1 MKSIIFFNNKGGVGK
16 TTTVYHVAW
25 MLSELGIKTIA
36 IDLDPQ
42 SNLTSMFLT
51 PERLE
56 NIYDKNLPITI
67 LDSINPVVS
76 GDPYNPVHIEIIN
89 DNLGLI
95 LGNLSLSIFEDK
107 LSDAWLKALGGDS
120 YSFRLTSIFN
130 TIIKDAV
137 SQKNAEI
144 VLIDVGPNLGAINRA
159 VTISSD
165 YIIMPVASD
174 LFSLQGIKN
183 LGLTLSKWKK
193 DWTQR
198 KEQKP
203 DNISFQI
210 PEGESKPIGYI
221 VMQYSAKES
230 RPVKSYLKWANRI
243 PSVFSEFVLGR
254 NTQTSSV
261 EDDGYC
267 IALLKH
273 YRSLAP
279 MSMEAH
285 KPIFLLKPADGA
297 IGAHVYAVQK
307 SYEEFKILTETIL
320 NNSRLAYHAEP
331 NMLSRLEHCAIKSV
345 QIFFT
350 NDILSIAEKLDKL
363 TFNHHQKKNNRQ

>member
-36 IDLDPQ
+36 VDLDPQ
-42 SNLTSMFLT
+42 SNLTSMFLS

-56 NIYDKNLPITI
+56 EIYENNLEITI

-76 GDPYNPVHIEIIN
+76 GDPYQPVHIEIVN
-89 DNLGLI
+89 ENLGLI
-95 LGNLSLSIFEDK
+95 LGNLSLSVFEDK
-107 LSDAWLKALGGDS
+107 LSDAWLKSLGGDS

-130 TIIKDAV
+130 TIFKEAA
-137 SQKNAEI
+137 KKFNAEI
-144 VLIDVGPNLGAINRA
+144 LLIDVGPNLGAINRA

-183 LGLTLSKWKK
+183 LGQTLEKWKRE
-193 DWTQR
+193 WNQR
-198 KEQKP
+198 LSQQPLKV
-203 DNISFQI
+203 SFEI
-210 PEGESKPIGYI
+210 PTNEAKPIGYI

-243 PSVFSEFVLGR
+243 PSIFSEFVLGK
-254 NTQTSSV
+254 QSV
-261 EDDGYC
+261 TKSIQEDNNC
-267 IALLKH
+267 IFLLKH

-285 KPIFLLKPADGA
+285 KPIFLLKPSDGA
-297 IGAHVYAVQK
+297 IGAHSYAVQK
-307 SYEEFKILTETIL
+307 SYAEFSTLIDEILI
-320 NNSRLAYHAEP
+320 R
-331 NMLSRLEHCAIKSV
+331 CK
-345 QIFFT
+345 
-350 NDILSIAEKLDKL
+350 
-363 TFNHHQKKNNRQ
+363 

>member
-1 MKSIIFFNNKGGVGK
+1 MRTITFFNNKGGVGK

-51 PERLE
+51 DERLE
-56 NIYDKNLPITI
+56 EIYENTAPDTI
-67 LDSINPVVS
+67 LDAITPIVN
-76 GDPYNPVHIEIIN
+76 GDPAVPVHIEQIN
-89 DNLGLI
+89 DNLGII
-95 LGNLSLSIFEDK
+95 LGNLALSTFEDT
-107 LSDAWLKALGGDS
+107 LSDAWLKCLNGEI
-120 YSFRLTSIFN
+120 YSFRITSIFK
-130 TIIKDAV
+130 TIIDEAA
-137 SQKNAEI
+137 QRFNAQI
-144 VLIDVGPNLGAINRA
+144 ILIDVGPNLGAINRA

-183 LGLTLSKWKK
+183 LGTTLNLWKRQ
-193 DWTQR
+193 WNQR
-198 KEQKP
+198 KALKP
-203 DNISFQI
+203 QNLTVRI
-210 PEGESKPIGYI
+210 PENNTNPAGYV

-243 PSVFSEFVLGR
+243 PNVFREFVLGV
-254 NTQTSSV
+254 NNDNVSNIELDTN
-261 EDDGYC
+261 C

-307 SYEEFKILTETIL
+307 SYEDFK
-320 NNSRLAYHAEP
+320 
-331 NMLSRLEHCAIKSV
+331 
-345 QIFFT
+345 
-350 NDILSIAEKLDKL
+350 KL
-363 TFNHHQKKNNRQ
+363 TQMILKKCP

>member
-1 MKSIIFFNNKGGVGK
+1 MRLITFFNNKGGVGK
-16 TTTVYHVAW
+16 TTTVYHTAW

-51 PERLE
+51 EERLE
-56 NIYDKNLPITI
+56 EIFENNLPLTI
-67 LDSINPVVS
+67 LDSINSIVN
-76 GDPYNPVHIEIIN
+76 GDPFAPAHIEVIN

-95 LGNLSLSIFEDK
+95 LGNLALSTFEDN
-107 LSDAWLKALGGDS
+107 LSDAWLKCLNSDI
-120 YSFRLTSIFN
+120 YSFRIISIFN
-130 TIIKDAV
+130 TIIKEAAHRV
-137 SQKNAEI
+137 NAEI

-183 LGLTLSKWKK
+183 LGTTLTTWKRQ
-193 DWTQR
+193 WIQR
-198 KEQKP
+198 KELRP
-203 DNISFQI
+203 SNITFEI
-210 PEGESKPIGYI
+210 PENLSVPCGYI

-230 RPVKSYLKWANRI
+230 RPVKSYLRWANRI
-243 PSVFSEFVLGR
+243 PEIFSKFVLG
-254 NTQTSSV
+254 NTNLSILSV
-261 EDDGYC
+261 EQDVNC

-285 KPIFLLKPADGA
+285 KPIFSLRPADGA
-297 IGAHVYAVQK
+297 IGAHVYAVQR
-307 SYEEFKILTETIL
+307 SYEEFKYLTNRILERCHEI
-320 NNSRLAYHAEP
+320 
-331 NMLSRLEHCAIKSV
+331 
-345 QIFFT
+345 
-350 NDILSIAEKLDKL
+350 
-363 TFNHHQKKNNRQ
+363 

>member
-25 MLSELGIKTIA
+25 MLSELGIRTIA
-36 IDLDPQ
+36 FDLDPQ

-51 PERLE
+51 PDRLE
-56 NIYDKNLPITI
+56 TIYDDNLPITI

-76 GDPYNPVHIEIIN
+76 GDPYQQVHIEVIN

-107 LSDAWLKALGGDS
+107 LSDAWLKSLGGDS

-130 TIIKDAV
+130 TIINDAAK
-137 SQKNAEI
+137 QFNAQI
-144 VLIDVGPNLGAINRA
+144 TLIDVGPNLGAINRA

-165 YIIMPVASD
+165 FIIMPVASD

-183 LGLTLSKWKK
+183 LGQTLNKWKR
-193 DWTQR
+193 DWAQR
-198 KEQKP
+198 KEQIP
-203 DNISFQI
+203 SNITFETPNKSAL
-210 PEGESKPIGYI
+210 PIGYI
-221 VMQYSAKES
+221 IMQYSAKES

-243 PSVFSEFVLGR
+243 PSVFSEYVLGNGLR
-254 NTQTSSV
+254 VASV
-261 EDDGYC
+261 EEDSYC

-279 MSMEAH
+279 MSMESH

-307 SYEEFKILTETIL
+307 SYSEFENLTKSILIRCSL
-320 NNSRLAYHAEP
+320 NN
-331 NMLSRLEHCAIKSV
+331 
-345 QIFFT
+345 T
-350 NDILSIAEKLDKL
+350 
-363 TFNHHQKKNNRQ
+363 

>member
-1 MKSIIFFNNKGGVGK
+1 MSVVTFFNNKGGVGK

-36 IDLDPQ
+36 VDLDPQ

-51 PERLE
+51 DERLE
-56 NIYDKNLPITI
+56 SVYEKNLPVTI
-67 LDSINPVVS
+67 LDAITPIVN
-76 GDPYNPVHIEIIN
+76 GDQAIPVHIEEIT

-95 LGNLSLSIFEDK
+95 PGNLALSTFEDT
-107 LSDAWLKALGGDS
+107 LSDAWLKCLNTEI
-120 YSFRLTSIFN
+120 YSFRITSIFK
-130 TIIKDAV
+130 TIIDEAT
-137 SQKNAEI
+137 QRFNAEI

-183 LGLTLSKWKK
+183 LGTTLTLWKK
-193 DWTQR
+193 QWQQR
-198 KEQKP
+198 KELKP
-203 DNISFQI
+203 QNLKVSI
-210 PEGESKPIGYI
+210 PENNAKPVGYI
-221 VMQYSAKES
+221 VMQYTAKES

-243 PSVFSEFVLGR
+243 PNTFDEFVLGKT
-254 NTQTSSV
+254 NKNVKSV
-261 EDDGYC
+261 DMDTNS

-273 YRSLAP
+273 FRSLAP

-285 KPIFLLKPADGA
+285 KPIFLLKPGDGA

-307 SYEEFKILTETIL
+307 SYDEFQKLAQKIL
-320 NNSRLAYHAEP
+320 
-331 NMLSRLEHCAIKSV
+331 
-345 QIFFT
+345 
-350 NDILSIAEKLDKL
+350 EKCP
-363 TFNHHQKKNNRQ
+363 

>member
-25 MLSELGIKTIA
+25 MLSEMGVRTIA

-51 PERLE
+51 EERLE
-56 NIYDKNLPITI
+56 EIYDKEQPITV

-76 GDPYNPVHIEIIN
+76 GDPYKAVHIEKIN
-89 DNLGLI
+89 ENLGLI

-107 LSDAWLKALGGDS
+107 LSDAWLKSLGGDS
-120 YSFRLTSIFN
+120 YSFRLISIFN
-130 TIIKDAV
+130 TIMKDAV
-137 SQKNAEI
+137 KQFNAEI

-183 LGLTLSKWKK
+183 LGQTLIKWKR
-193 DWTQR
+193 DWAQR
-198 KEQKP
+198 KEQQP
-203 DNISFQI
+203 PSVSFEI
-210 PEGESKPIGYI
+210 PSQEAKPIGYI

-230 RPVKSYLKWANRI
+230 KPVKSYLRWANRI
-243 PSVFSEFVLGR
+243 PGFFANHVLSKE
-254 NTQTSSV
+254 TQIGSV
-261 EDDGYC
+261 EQDEYC

-285 KPIFLLKPADGA
+285 KPIFLLKSADGA
-297 IGAHVYAVQK
+297 IGAHVYAVQR
-307 SYEEFKILTETIL
+307 SYEEFESLANRILKRCE
-320 NNSRLAYHAEP
+320 
-331 NMLSRLEHCAIKSV
+331 
-345 QIFFT
+345 
-350 NDILSIAEKLDKL
+350 
-363 TFNHHQKKNNRQ
+363 

>member
-25 MLSELGIKTIA
+25 MLSELGVKTIA

-56 NIYDKNLPITI
+56 EIYENNLPITI

-76 GDPYNPVHIEIIN
+76 GDPYQPVHIENIS

-95 LGNLSLSIFEDK
+95 LGNLSLSVFEDK
-107 LSDAWLKALGGDS
+107 LSDAWLKSLGGDS

-130 TIIKDAV
+130 TIFNEAANKF
-137 SQKNAEI
+137 NAEI
-144 VLIDVGPNLGAINRA
+144 LLIDVGPNLGAINRA

-183 LGLTLSKWKK
+183 LGQTLKKWRI
-193 DWTQR
+193 DWNDR
-198 KEQKP
+198 LARKP
-203 DNISFQI
+203 DNISFEI
-210 PEGESKPIGYI
+210 PSKESKPIGYI

-230 RPVKSYLKWANRI
+230 KPVKSYLRWANRI
-243 PSVFSEFVLGR
+243 PLVFAEFVLGSVTDVNDVEQDR
-254 NTQTSSV
+254 N
-261 EDDGYC
+261 C

-279 MSMEAH
+279 MSMESH
-285 KPIFLLKPADGA
+285 KPIFLLKPANGA

-307 SYEEFKILTETIL
+307 SYEEFESLTNNILEYC
-320 NNSRLAYHAEP
+320 N
-331 NMLSRLEHCAIKSV
+331 
-345 QIFFT
+345 
-350 NDILSIAEKLDKL
+350 
-363 TFNHHQKKNNRQ
+363 

>member
-1 MKSIIFFNNKGGVGK
+1 MAMRTITFFNNKGGVGK

-51 PERLE
+51 DARLE
-56 NIYDKNLPITI
+56 NVYDENLPVTI
-67 LDSINPVVS
+67 LDAINPIVN
-76 GDPYNPVHIEIIN
+76 GDPSIPVHIENIT

-95 LGNLSLSIFEDK
+95 LGNLALSTFEDN
-107 LSDAWLKALGGDS
+107 LSDAWLKCLNGEI
-120 YSFRLTSIFN
+120 YSFRITSIFK
-130 TIIKDAV
+130 TIIDEAARRF
-137 SQKNAEI
+137 QAEVI
-144 VLIDVGPNLGAINRA
+144 LIDVGPNLGAINRA

-183 LGLTLSKWKK
+183 LGTTLNFWKRQW
-193 DWTQR
+193 DQR
-198 KEQKP
+198 KQFKP
-203 DNISFQI
+203 VNLSVPI
-210 PEGESKPIGYI
+210 PENNTNPVGYI

-243 PSVFSEFVLGR
+243 PNVFREFVLR
-254 NTQTSSV
+254 VSNENISNV
-261 EDDGYC
+261 EQDFNC

-297 IGAHVYAVQK
+297 IGAHVYAIRK
-307 SYEEFKILTETIL
+307 SYDEFKALTEKIL
-320 NNSRLAYHAEP
+320 
-331 NMLSRLEHCAIKSV
+331 
-345 QIFFT
+345 
-350 NDILSIAEKLDKL
+350 EKC
-363 TFNHHQKKNNRQ
+363 Q